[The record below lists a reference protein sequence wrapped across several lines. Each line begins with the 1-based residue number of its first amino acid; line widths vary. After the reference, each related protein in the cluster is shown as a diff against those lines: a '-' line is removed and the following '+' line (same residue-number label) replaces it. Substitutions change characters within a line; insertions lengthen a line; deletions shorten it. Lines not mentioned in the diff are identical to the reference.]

1 MEKYDVVI
9 VGGGAAGLSAA
20 LVLLRA
26 RRSVAVIDA
35 GSPRNAPAAHMQ
47 GFLSRDGAPPAS
59 LLAAGREELAKYG
72 GSVIQGT
79 VSAITASQN
88 QSQVSRLYE
97 RAGFTLSLGDGREY
111 GARRVLVSTGLRD
124 EILDLPGTRARWGR
138 DVLHCPYCHGYE
150 VRDEPI
156 GVLGGNPE
164 SVGHAL
170 LIAQWTDDLVYF
182 PHTHALTDAEREL
195 LELRGIRIADG
206 QVARMII
213 EADRLTGVELADGT
227 RIHRTAVFV
236 RPRMRPNGALLA
248 ELGCETDEQGWVRR
262 DGGGQTTVRGLYVAG
277 NAADPRAQ
285 VITAAGQGSATAIAM
300 NADLVDEE
308 LAALT
313 QLPSAP
319 VLPPTKG
326 SSMSNTPV
334 TPARD
339 ALAST
344 APMPVPPPS
353 KHQMALM
360 IWIAVFPTLT
370 VLNLL
375 LGNVLGQLPMIL
387 RTLVL
392 VTIAV
397 PIVIYG
403 LMPQLHRIR
412 RALVLRN
419 SAVAARRA

>member
-47 GFLSRDGAPPAS
+47 GFLSRDGESPAS
-59 LLAAGREELAKYG
+59 LLSAGREELAKYG
-72 GSVIQGT
+72 GSVIPGT
-79 VSAITASQN
+79 ISAITAG
-88 QSQVSRLYE
+88 QSQASRPGE
-97 RAGFTLSLGDGREY
+97 RTGFTLRLGDGREY

-124 EILDLPGTRARWGR
+124 EILDLPGTRERWGR

-150 VRDEPI
+150 VRDEPL

-164 SVGHAL
+164 SVAHAL

-182 PHTHALTDAEREL
+182 PHTHELTASEREL
-195 LELRGIRIADG
+195 LQLRGIRIAEG
-206 QVARMII
+206 RIARMVI
-213 EADRLTGVELADGT
+213 EADRLTAVELADGT
-227 RIHRTAVFV
+227 RIDRTAVFV

-248 ELGCETDEQGWVRR
+248 ELQCETDEQGWVRR
-262 DGGGQTTVRGLYVAG
+262 DGGGQTTVPGLYVAG

-285 VITAAGQGSATAIAM
+285 VITAAGQGSATAIAI
-300 NADLVDEE
+300 NADLVAEE
-308 LAALT
+308 LAALA
-313 QLPSAP
+313 PSVSAP
-319 VLPPTKG
+319 
-326 SSMSNTPV
+326 
-334 TPARD
+334 A
-339 ALAST
+339 AT
-344 APMPVPPPS
+344 APMPVTPPS

-370 VLNLL
+370 MLNLL
-375 LGNVLGQLPMIL
+375 FGNLLGQLPMIL

-412 RALVLRN
+412 RALYMRKG
-419 SAVAARRA
+419 AAAARRAQGVSVE